1 MHHSYNLLSQS
12 LRASVVQLHAPGNKN
27 YCSARALREHILCFE
42 FSPMKVLQIKFIL
55 FIFNVKYVPFLN
67 FHKSL
72 KLFEDNELVVYR
84 NHLCLS
90 RSENTC
96 VEIHVHVSIY

>member
-1 MHHSYNLLSQS
+1 MHQVIKITAVNVNCVNIFCV
-12 LRASVVQLHAPGNKN
+12 LRK
-27 YCSARALREHILCFE
+27 

-84 NHLCLS
+84 NHLCLF

-96 VEIHVHVSIY
+96 VEIHVSNNLLSLIN